1 MWLFFKQMNE
11 QIVAIGALGRVIN
24 LSDRRIQQLMK
35 EGVLERHEK
44 GRYPFLS
51 NVKAYVVYLQ
61 ARADGGGTVI
71 DLEDAR
77 KRKLGAE
84 ARLAEIELQKA
95 EEEIISVDAH
105 SEVIGK
111 IADVVRGRLTAI
123 PSKTAPALA
132 LENKQTVCKEIVEH
146 EIRECLQ
153 EVSRTISDDNFFE
166 GKESTEETGQEVSAT
181 SETKRRRVGR
191 PRKGAVL

>member
-1 MWLFFKQMNE
+1 MYE
-11 QIVAIGALGRVIN
+11 QTVAKGALLGRVIN
-24 LSDRRIQQLMK
+24 LLDRRIQQLVK
-35 EGVLERHEK
+35 EGVLERHET

-51 NVKAYVVYLQ
+51 NIMARVFIQ

-95 EEEIISVDAH
+95 EEEIISVDSH

-153 EVSRTISDDNFFE
+153 EVSRTISDDSFFE

>member
-1 MWLFFKQMNE
+1 MNE
-11 QIVAIGALGRVIN
+11 QTVAIGALGRVIN
-24 LSDRRIQQLMK
+24 LSDRRIQQLVK

-51 NVKAYVVYLQ
+51 NVRAYVIYLQ

-84 ARLAEIELQKA
+84 ARLAELELQKV
-95 EEEIISVDAH
+95 EEQIISIDSHA
-105 SEVIGK
+105 EVIGK
-111 IADVVRGRLTAI
+111 IGDLVKGRLTAI

-132 LENKQTVCKEIVEH
+132 LEHKQVVCKEIVEH
-146 EIRECLQ
+146 EIRECLS
-153 EVSRTISDDNFFE
+153 ELARVISDDKHFD
-166 GKESTEETGQEVSAT
+166 GKESAEETGEKVS
-181 SETKRRRVGR
+181 TKSKVKHKRVGR
-191 PRKGAVL
+191 PRTGTVA

>member
-1 MWLFFKQMNE
+1 MNE
-11 QIVAIGALGRVIN
+11 QTVVIGALGRVIN
-24 LSDRRIQQLMK
+24 LTDRRIQQLVK
-35 EGVLERHEK
+35 EGLLRRHER

-51 NVKAYVVYLQ
+51 NVKAYVVSLQ
-61 ARADGGGTVI
+61 QRADGGGTVI

-153 EVSRTISDDNFFE
+153 EVSRTISDDNIFE

-181 SETKRRRVGR
+181 SEIKRRRVGR